1 MKITYDKKQD
11 AVYFKFGE
19 GNYEVTKKMSESVL
33 GDYDTEGSVV
43 GIEILDAST
52 NISQFDPERM
62 TIAFQ

>member
-11 AVYFKFGE
+11 AVYFEFGE
-19 GNYEVTKKMSESVL
+19 GKYDVTKKMSESVL
-33 GDYDTEGSVV
+33 VDYDTEGSVV
-43 GIEILDAST
+43 GIEVLDAST